1 MYGIVGFLVLCL
13 KQATFVSPLK
23 HTQPLIIDSIFD
35 SLFFVI
41 EGSNNKQMQLSL
53 IFILSSSYTQVGK
66 ISGNPFLLSLIVV
79 H

>member
-35 SLFFVI
+35 SFFFVI

-53 IFILSSSYTQVGK
+53 IFILTVLLTLKSVK
-66 ISGNPFLLSLIVV
+66 FLVI
-79 H
+79 HFFYH